1 MCCGSRL
8 SSLPLNLSS
17 RNKTFSLNTQNYDLD
32 KDFHEI
38 LFTRNREIFSFG
50 CKAAGNQVHWS
61 EIYFPIGM
69 SHWCIVYCLE
79 AARLG
84 CGCMWETIELRK
96 DKERPGRER
105 GFYLAST
112 YGDITT
118 QASGT
123 VQTMLEYSQLKPD
136 YTRTYPQ
143 SNQNTSTE
151 NVWVSNNFFERID
164 ALYRKHSGSIA
175 SQFFLYRSCQRTL
188 LKQGMFG
195 MCATRR
201 RSAS

>member
-32 KDFHEI
+32 KDFHEV
-38 LFTRNREIFSFG
+38 LFTRNPEISRSVAKQQEIKYIEAKFISR
-50 CKAAGNQVHWS
+50 S
-61 EIYFPIGM
+61 EWVIDVLF
-69 SHWCIVYCLE
+69 IVWKR
-79 AARLG
+79 RLG

-188 LKQGMFG
+188 LKQGMLG